1 MRKLEF
7 LPQAI
12 GLYSSFIK
20 IQDIKTSRILISVN
34 QDRIANRFCF

>member
-1 MRKLEF
+1 MRKVELS
-7 LPQAI
+7 PQII

-20 IQDIKTSRILISVN
+20 IQDIKTSRILISVH